1 MFDDLLSLVLSL
13 NIPGTMNKWK
23 DQIEI
28 QYKRATKDTIMQ
40 LLCTYISSEFK
51 QVKFKTAL
59 T

>member
-1 MFDDLLSLVLSL
+1 
-13 NIPGTMNKWK
+13 MNKWK

-40 LLCTYISSEFK
+40 LLCTYISTEFK

-59 T
+59 TYWLKKLKK